1 MHMRTHIA
9 VPIMTMVSK
18 ISQGRRK
25 FLFFFT
31 APQTT
36 MAANI
41 PPIIVP
47 IRAPTKMKLLYAKI
61 ETANK

>member
-1 MHMRTHIA
+1 MHTA
-9 VPIMTMVSK
+9 VPIMTKVSN

-41 PPIIVP
+41 PPMIVP
-47 IRAPTKMKLLYAKI
+47 IKAPTKIIFLYAEIPKI
-61 ETANK
+61 